1 MPSLKTHAYR
11 TLGWGK
17 DHGQTG
23 DTAIIAVSNSSSPKE
38 MMTAKRSYCLT
49 PVPEGHK
56 PTAMYFAQMAEL
68 ITIGLILFILLCFP

>member
-1 MPSLKTHAYR
+1 MVRLEILQLLQLITVVA
-11 TLGWGK
+11 
-17 DHGQTG
+17 
-23 DTAIIAVSNSSSPKE
+23 PKE

-68 ITIGLILFILLCFP
+68 ITIGLILFILLCFS